1 MSDYSKEVNRCLSG
15 VKRGKAGCF
24 EKLFELTA
32 NHLRYIALK
41 HICDKSLV
49 DDVVSE
55 TYVRVMKYI
64 YSYDGNIS
72 GLAWLY
78 KIVKNVCMDMN
89 DKEKRERDIIAME
102 TAAALDISENENMED
117 SIDLFTAM
125 KDVDDVDK
133 EILRMRF
140 YEDMTLE
147 DIGKEIGITKTVV
160 CKRVK
165 RILRG
170 MSKHFK

>member
-1 MSDYSKEVNRCLSG
+1 
-15 VKRGKAGCF
+15 
-24 EKLFELTA
+24 
-32 NHLRYIALK
+32 
-41 HICDKSLV
+41 
-49 DDVVSE
+49 
-55 TYVRVMKYI
+55 
-64 YSYDGNIS
+64 
-72 GLAWLY
+72 
-78 KIVKNVCMDMN
+78 MDMN

-147 DIGKEIGITKTVV
+147 DIGKEIGITKTAV